1 MVSQDVANKQET
13 MRESLFPLLALRVM
27 CQNHERVLI
36 SPISPICLDPS
47 LDLVKAWTLKI
58 GEIEEIGTLSWFWHI
73 TLRANRGNRDSLTVS
88 CLLATSWLTMVS
100 TNKGNRGIGTLSW
113 FWRLILRGNKGNRD
127 PLSVL
132 EESRYVFRN
141 VLTLFGHWLVV
152 ASDVMVAID
161 ENIYD

>member
-1 MVSQDVANKQET
+1 MLGNHEGPYSPYFPNAYVAETMRGSLFPLFPLLVVTMVSQDVANKQET

-27 CQNHERVLI
+27 CQNHERVPI

-100 TNKGNRGIGTLSW
+100 TNKGNRG
-113 FWRLILRGNKGNRD
+113 NRD
-127 PLSVL
+127 PLMVL
-132 EESRYVFRN
+132 AP
-141 VLTLFGHWLVV
+141 HP
-152 ASDVMVAID
+152 
-161 ENIYD
+161 